1 MTIPMILILV
11 TMVFFVM
18 RILPGDPIR
27 SQLGPKVSEEQAD
40 QLRERMGLNRPLHI
54 QYFDFLWRMVTLD
67 FGNALT
73 QGERPIRQE
82 LAEKLPATVELAVP
96 AITFTALAGIF
107 GGAFAAKNRKKP
119 VDYVL
124 RVISVMVYAFP
135 IFFLGLLFQ
144 IIFSVRIP
152 LFPLAGRMDSML
164 MTTFESITNFYFID
178 SILTG
183 NWPALKSML
192 LHLVLPSFTLG
203 LILTGPFL
211 RLTRVN
217 MLEMLMTTF
226 ESITNFY
233 FIDSILTGNW
243 PALKSMLLHLVLPS
257 FTLGLILTGPFL
269 RLTRVNMLEML
280 QSDFITAGRARGLP
294 EKRLVYQ
301 HALRNT
307 FIPILTLLGLQFALL
322 LAGAVLTETT
332 FSWPGLGRYL
342 VKRIE
347 LRDYN
352 AVQSVIAVFALFV
365 GMISVLVD
373 ILYAFIDPRIR
384 Y

>member
-1 MTIPMILILV
+1 MSSSFRNFIITRLLLTIPMILILV
-11 TMVFFVM
+11 TLIFFVM

-27 SQLGPKVSEEQAD
+27 SQLGPKVSEEQAA
-40 QLRERMGLNRPLHI
+40 QLRERMGLNRPLYV
-54 QYFDFLWRMVTLD
+54 QYFDFLWRMITLD

-73 QGERPIRQE
+73 QGERPIREE
-82 LAEKLPATVELAVP
+82 LAEKLPATIELTIP
-96 AITFTALAGIF
+96 AIIFTALAGIY
-107 GGAFAAKNRKKP
+107 GGAYAAKNRKKP
-119 VDYVL
+119 ADYIL
-124 RVISVMVYAFP
+124 RVISVTVYAFP

-144 IIFSVRIP
+144 IIFAVHIP
-152 LFPLAGRMDSML
+152 IFPLAGRMDAML
-164 MTTFESITNFYFID
+164 MTSFESVTNFYIID
-178 SILTG
+178 AILMQ
-183 NWPALKSML
+183 NWAALKSTLM
-192 LHLVLPSFTLG
+192 HLVLPSFTLG
-203 LILTGPFL
+203 LIL
-211 RLTRVN
+211 
-217 MLEMLMTTF
+217 
-226 ESITNFY
+226 
-233 FIDSILTGNW
+233 
-243 PALKSMLLHLVLPS
+243 A
-257 FTLGLILTGPFL
+257 GPFL

-294 EKRLVYQ
+294 ENRLVYK

-307 FIPILTLLGLQFALL
+307 FIPIITLLGLQFALL

-332 FSWPGLGRYL
+332 FSWPGMGRYL

-365 GMISVLVD
+365 GGVSVLVD